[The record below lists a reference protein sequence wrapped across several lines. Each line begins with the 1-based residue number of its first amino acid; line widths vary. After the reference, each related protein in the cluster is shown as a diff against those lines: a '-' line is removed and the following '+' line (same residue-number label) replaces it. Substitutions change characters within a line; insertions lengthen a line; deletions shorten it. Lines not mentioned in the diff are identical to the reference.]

1 MIFFNETFANFQLE
15 KSDSDANNGFSSL
28 LMKKHLPY
36 FEKKNSTH
44 QISIIGSKHVAKN
57 LQG

>member
-1 MIFFNETFANFQLE
+1 MKLSQTFNLRNQTLMHTM
-15 KSDSDANNGFSSL
+15 GFLHFL
-28 LMKKHLPY
+28 LKKHLPY

-57 LQG
+57 L

>member
-1 MIFFNETFANFQLE
+1 MKLFTNFQLE
-15 KSDSDANNGFSSL
+15 NSYSDAYNGFSSF

-36 FEKKNSTH
+36 FEKMNSTH

-57 LQG
+57 L